1 MKAKLYYTLS
11 RKYSI
16 AKLRSFDN
24 GANSISINFMDCFWH
39 LKSKEGAIILSIFS
53 EVKEYLTAR
62 QVAECYGLKV
72 RKNGTACC
80 PFHDDKYPSVKIG
93 KNYHCFACGVGG
105 DAVDYLRWANRR
117 FRILIFGTHF

>member
-1 MKAKLYYTLS
+1 M
-11 RKYSI
+11 
-16 AKLRSFDN
+16 
-24 GANSISINFMDCFWH
+24 
-39 LKSKEGAIILSIFS
+39 SIFS